1 MQDIQIGTRK
11 VGLGHP
17 CFVIAEAGVN
27 HNGELSRAIELI
39 EKAAE
44 AGVDAVKFQTY
55 KAEKLVVRDAPR
67 FWDWEG
73 ETDSEG
79 TQFDSYSQLDGLP
92 LEAYPAMFN
101 RCEELG
107 VEFMSTPFDFESADF
122 LDELGMRA
130 YKIASCDLTNHP
142 FLAHVARKG
151 KPMFISTG
159 TSTIDEIQAAVDIIH
174 TAGNDKLMLM
184 HCTLTY
190 PTPFEDSNLRMMQTM
205 MKKWPDIPI
214 GLSDHTL
221 GISIPIAAAAL
232 GATSLEKHYTVDK
245 TLPMS
250 ADHWLSVDPPE
261 ITAMIEMMRQ
271 VEAGLGS
278 AEKKPVESEL
288 IAMSNARRSVVSAT
302 DIPAGATITEEMLTQ
317 KRPGHGISPTEQ
329 HKVVGMKAKVDI
341 TGDRLILW
349 EQLE

>member
-1 MQDIQIGTRK
+1 MREIEIGTRT

-39 EKAAE
+39 EKAAA

-55 KAEKLVVRDAPR
+55 KASKLVVRDAPR

-73 ETDSEG
+73 ESDSEG
-79 TQFDSYSQLDGLP
+79 TQYDSYSQLDGLP
-92 LEAYPAMFN
+92 LDAYPVMFN

-142 FLAHVARKG
+142 FLAHVASKG
-151 KPMFISTG
+151 KPMFLSTG
-159 TSTIDEIQAAVDIIH
+159 TSTIEEIQAAVNVVQK
-174 TAGNDKLMLM
+174 AGNEKLMLM

-190 PTPFEDSNLRMMQTM
+190 PTPYKDSNLRMMQTM
-205 MKKWPDIPI
+205 METWPDIPI

-221 GISIPIAAAAL
+221 GISIPVAAAAL

-261 ITAMIEMMRQ
+261 VTMMIEMMRQ
-271 VEAGLGS
+271 VEVGLGS

-288 IAMSNARRSVVSAT
+288 IAMSNARRSVVSACN
-302 DIPAGATITEEMLTQ
+302 IPLGTKITEDMLTQ
-317 KRPGHGISPTEQ
+317 KRPGHGISPIEQ

-341 TGDRLILW
+341 TEDRLILW
-349 EQLE
+349 DQLE